1 MIVYS
6 KQKLLK
12 YDLRIAM
19 SAVLVTDSNIPWFA
33 IDLIYVVPSYKHG
46 KAWVLYDPE
55 LMDYKIKGHTRP
67 SHGGNDA
74 IWGAKAHGSYMDD
87 ADGQVTTPCGT
98 QKCPNCAAFNPNGFT
113 CCLRCHVKFTF
124 DDIKEESKEAKGPV
138 KKLELVASVSKK
150 LAAKSGNAGPAS
162 SSGDHPS
169 DIAPVPGIEEV
180 ALNEAVRAARRM
192 IREDQGKNQSFN
204 KPSVLFWEL
213 VNGNMKWRLRWDQK
227 RSVEEKQKLV
237 NEGGSR
243 FCAGTHSARLPM

>member
-1 MIVYS
+1 
-6 KQKLLK
+6 
-12 YDLRIAM
+12 
-19 SAVLVTDSNIPWFA
+19 
-33 IDLIYVVPSYKHG
+33 
-46 KAWVLYDPE
+46 
-55 LMDYKIKGHTRP
+55 MDYEIKGHTRP
-67 SHGGNDA
+67 NHGGNDA
-74 IWGAKAHGSYMDD
+74 VWGAKAHGSYTDD
-87 ADGQVTTPCGT
+87 ADGQVSTPCGT
-98 QKCPNCAAFNPNGFT
+98 QECPNCKAFNPNGFT

-213 VNGNMKWRLRWDQK
+213 VNGNMKWRLRWDQQ
-227 RSVEEKQKLV
+227 RSDEEKQALV
-237 NEGGSR
+237 RAGGSR
-243 FCAGTHSARLPM
+243 FCAGTHFGEVAEQDRERPLGYAGPTQFLKLRLRSSPNAVMTGTTPPSVSRSRKSSLWL